1 MQPQV
6 RLIFPIFNR
15 PRPVF
20 VNLNSQ
26 VFFVPCPTLPKSKTV
41 FSKEI
46 LGKRLPAAKAN
57 CLQLPISNERIRVT
71 KRNTKAT

>member
-1 MQPQV
+1 VQPQV

-26 VFFVPCPTLPKSKTV
+26 LFFVPWPTSPKSKTF

-46 LGKRLPAAKAN
+46 LGKSISAAEADRCRPIENVRIRFAKAN
-57 CLQLPISNERIRVT
+57 TRV
-71 KRNTKAT
+71 N

>member
-6 RLIFPIFNR
+6 RLILPIFNR

-26 VFFVPCPTLPKSKTV
+26 VFFVPWPTSPKSKTV

-46 LGKRLPAAKAN
+46 PGKSPSAAEADF
-57 CLQLPISNERIRVT
+57 CIPIDNEKIRFD
-71 KRNTKAT
+71 NTNMGIN